1 MTTTYKLRANELSID
16 IIDSIKLAFPDK
28 DIEITVTDSVLLD
41 KKANGIV
48 AYTSSGKSLNAQEY
62 KVSIEESIEQY
73 RLGKVIGQK
82 EMEIKS

>member
-48 AYTSSGKSLNAQEY
+48 AYTSSGTSLNAQEY